1 MDCMIAFD
9 VGGTKTDAVLFDCTG
24 KVLRH
29 SITPG
34 ANPLDVGFDEA
45 CRRYMHAINCLLE
58 GIDDVHLISIY
69 GAIAC
74 LEYFGKRVTEVISS
88 QVEAEHIRTEPDGNC
103 LISAMLGHTDGA
115 CLICGTGSSLCYRRG
130 ESYGHIGGWGYLV
143 DSCAS
148 GFILGKKALLA
159 VAREQDG
166 RGEKTLL
173 TDLIARECKEPMT
186 EHFEKIYAGGR
197 PYIASFARLVFEA
210 RREGDAVAARI
221 FDDCVADLTEL
232 IWTAFR
238 KFGGG
243 YSLVLNGGI
252 FQHFP
257 EYVQAVKAHA
267 PMQVEMIDSDAPPVY
282 GGAVEAMYDAGLTA
296 DDAFKQR
303 FLEGY
308 RQKI

>member
-1 MDCMIAFD
+1 M
-9 VGGTKTDAVLFDCTG
+9 
-24 KVLRH
+24 
-29 SITPG
+29 
-34 ANPLDVGFDEA
+34 
-45 CRRYMHAINCLLE
+45 
-58 GIDDVHLISIY
+58 
-69 GAIAC
+69 
-74 LEYFGKRVTEVISS
+74 
-88 QVEAEHIRTEPDGNC
+88 
-103 LISAMLGHTDGA
+103 
-115 CLICGTGSSLCYRRG
+115 
-130 ESYGHIGGWGYLV
+130 
-143 DSCAS
+143 
-148 GFILGKKALLA
+148 A

-186 EHFEKIYAGGR
+186 DHFEKIYAGGR

-238 KFGGG
+238 KFGGA